1 MKPLIGLV
9 GRRKKGHQIAGMSEN
24 LHEIDIDLFM
34 SDYGRAV
41 QEAGGLPVLL
51 PVDIDPSGYVGR
63 LDGLV
68 LTGGTDVGPERYGR
82 ASESDLFPPET
93 ERDELELALMGLAID
108 GSFPVLGICRGLQIV
123 NVHGGGTLHQD
134 VPPHARYD
142 VPPQAAV
149 HPVEFAEGSVLAD
162 LYGARREV
170 NSLHHQTVDE
180 VAPGYIVSARG
191 DDGSVEGLEHE
202 SLPIVAVQWHPEM
215 MTDRASDPIFAW
227 LVEAAVSSNA

>member
-9 GRRKKGHQIAGMSEN
+9 GRRKKGHQIAGTSEN
-24 LHEIDIDLFM
+24 LHGIDIDIYM

-41 QEAGGLPVLL
+41 REAGGLPILL
-51 PVDIDPSGYVGR
+51 PVDIDPSEYIDR
-63 LDGLV
+63 LEGLV

-82 ASESDLFPPET
+82 VAETDLFPPEA
-93 ERDELELALMGLAID
+93 ERDDLELALMGHAID
-108 GSFPVLGICRGLQIV
+108 GSLPVLGICRGLQIV

-142 VPPQAAV
+142 VPPHAAV
-149 HPVEFAEGSVLAD
+149 HPVEFTEGSVLGG
-162 LYGARREV
+162 LYGMRREV
-170 NSLHHQTVDE
+170 NSLHHQAVDD

-191 DDGSVEGLEHE
+191 DDGGVEGLEHE

-215 MTDRASDPIFAW
+215 MTERATDPIFGW
-227 LVEAAVSSNA
+227 LVEAAISLRA